1 MIGAIPKLMRKEARA
16 GFVEIDVCLIQKSN
30 FLNHPIIHLK
40 ADTGMQSVYGVP
52 DIHNIIFPI
61 SDATASKTINL
72 IWPSE
77 NT

>member
-1 MIGAIPKLMRKEARA
+1 MEQFAKLMREEDRT
-16 GFVEIDVCLIQKSN
+16 GFVEIDVCSTQKSN

-40 ADTGMQSVYGVP
+40 AHTGMESVYGVP
-52 DIHNIIFPI
+52 DIHNIIFLV
-61 SDATASKTINL
+61 SNGAASKTINL